1 MGPCFEP
8 FVEIIPTNYSRNK
21 LWTEMFVYFRISGII
36 FFISSK
42 NMGCRRWAESKE
54 QGPRK
59 KKHRQ
64 SQQGQVLDPPRSGQI
79 RMSRDVIFDGFSPS
93 KSVIFNAKT
102 TTHISS
108 HILVSL

>member
-8 FVEIIPTNYSRNK
+8 FVEIIPTSYFRNK
-21 LWTEMFVYFRISGII
+21 LWTEMFVYFSISGII
-36 FFISSK
+36 FEISSK
-42 NMGCRRWAESKE
+42 KMDCRHWAESKE

-79 RMSRDVIFDGFSPS
+79 RMSRGVIVDFF
-93 KSVIFNAKT
+93 F
-102 TTHISS
+102 
-108 HILVSL
+108 